1 MTAEQY
7 PNSQYHVPSETHE
20 STDTYFDASS
30 DELYRQTLYNEYVS
44 EQETVSRILRVG
56 TLLMEMRK
64 EVMEVA

>member
-7 PNSQYHVPSETHE
+7 PNSQYHVLSEAYE

-30 DELYRQTLYNEYVS
+30 DELYRQTLHNEYVS
-44 EQETVSRILRVG
+44 EQETVSRILWVG